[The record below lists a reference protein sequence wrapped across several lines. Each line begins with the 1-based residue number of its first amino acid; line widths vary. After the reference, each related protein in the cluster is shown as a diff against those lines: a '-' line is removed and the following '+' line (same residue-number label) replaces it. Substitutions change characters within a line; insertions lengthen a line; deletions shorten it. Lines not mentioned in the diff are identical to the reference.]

1 MSEVLGFAEIIEIEE
16 DIIEL
21 SDCLKDG
28 LELDSSIS
36 RDMRGTLKVNLD
48 VLRRRIEK
56 TLQML

>member
-16 DIIEL
+16 DVIEL
-21 SDCLKDG
+21 SDLLKNG
-28 LELDSSIS
+28 LELDASIS
-36 RDMRGTLKVNLD
+36 HDMRGTLKVNLE